1 MSKIIDEESG
11 YSRKQDAPD
20 DLLEGFSPK
29 PKEND
34 GSEKSEKS
42 KEGQTQ
48 DSPGRSSRQS

>member
-34 GSEKSEKS
+34 GSEKS